1 MLRSDF
7 VTLIGSQSGKADY
20 IPVACLLRNGYGV
33 AGYFNT
39 PVNDGLA
46 ETCVLVNA
54 RLLDLSTAGESR
66 RGLHN
71 FSDFVEEIV
80 IRMMRDDGFSI
91 EGELEGSDRVGGA
104 VPLTAIPY
112 GEISVVYPI
121 SRIRHLL
128 QRVQEDPHTTPTFLD
143 FQNKSIVVKLLTT
156 RLW

>member
-54 RLLDLSTAGESR
+54 RLLDLSAAGESR

-80 IRMMRDDGFSI
+80 TRMTREDEFSTDS
-91 EGELEGSDRVGGA
+91 ELEESGRVGGS

-112 GEISVVYPI
+112 GEITVVYPI

-128 QRVQEDPHTTPTFLD
+128 QRVQEDPQTTPTFLD
-143 FQNKSIVVKLLTT
+143 FQNKSIVLKLLTAK
-156 RLW
+156 LW

>member
-7 VTLIGSQSGKADY
+7 VTLIGSQAGKADY

-39 PVNDGLA
+39 PVNEGLSD
-46 ETCVLVNA
+46 TCVLVNA
-54 RLLDLSTAGESR
+54 RLLDLTSTSESR

-80 IRMMRDDGFSI
+80 TRMMREDDYLSD
-91 EGELEGSDRVGGA
+91 GEFEGSAHVGGA

-112 GEISVVYPI
+112 GEITVVYPI

-128 QRVQEDPHTTPTFLD
+128 QRVQEDPKSTPKFLD
-143 FQNKSIVVKLLTT
+143 FQNKSIVIKLLTT
-156 RLW
+156 KIW